1 MKTIMAKNKPLKLM
15 IPGPVQPEDTV
26 LEAIGEPVRPHYG
39 PEWRDYYNETTAYL
53 KKIFS
58 TNGDVFIM
66 VGSGSAGIDAC
77 IGSTTTSGEKIIVGS
92 NGFFGER
99 IQAIS
104 ECYGLNIVLLEQP
117 WGKLL
122 LASDFV
128 KALDTHPDA
137 KMVAVVHL
145 ETSTTIINPIAEIG
159 NICRERSVPFFV
171 DAVSSLGG
179 LPLHMDEW
187 GIDLCASGSQK
198 CLGAPPGLTPVA
210 VGKHGWDAINNKP
223 AQDHGWY
230 LNLSIWRQYAIDWG
244 DWHPFPV
251 TMATNNVVALHTSLE
266 SLMAE
271 GIEKRLERYTN
282 LALRLREGL
291 RKIGMYPFTPDDQMA
306 PVLTAAYGPK
316 GIPTSLIVDYLAD
329 VHNIKIAGGLGEL
342 KDRVFRIGHMSP
354 TVSKTDIDE
363 VLDALED
370 CKLNLKQ

>member
-1 MKTIMAKNKPLKLM
+1 MNNKPLKLM
-15 IPGPVQPEDTV
+15 IPGPVQPEDNV
-26 LEAIGEPVRPHYG
+26 LEAMGQPVRPHYG
-39 PEWRDYYNETTAYL
+39 PEWRDYYNQTTNYL

-58 TNGDVFIM
+58 TNGDVFLM

-77 IGSTTTSGEKIIVGS
+77 IGSATTSSEKIIIGS
-92 NGFFGER
+92 NGFLGER
-99 IQAIS
+99 MQAIS
-104 ECYGLNIVLLEQP
+104 ECYGLNIVLLERP
-117 WGKLL
+117 WGEPLL
-122 LASDFV
+122 VTDFV
-128 KALDTHPDA
+128 KALDTHPDT

-159 NICRERSVPFFV
+159 SVCREHGVPFFV

-179 LPLHMDEW
+179 LPLFMDEW
-187 GIDLCASGSQK
+187 GIDLCATSSQK

-210 VGKHGWDAINNKP
+210 VGKRGWDAINSKTT
-223 AQDHGWY
+223 QGHGWY
-230 LNLSIWRQYAIDWG
+230 LNLSTWHQYAIDWG

-271 GIEKRLERYTN
+271 GIEKRLERYTK

-291 RKIGMYPFTPDDQMA
+291 RQIGMPPFTPDEQMA

-316 GIPTSLIVDYLAD
+316 GVPTSRIVDYLAE

-354 TVSKTDIDE
+354 AVSKADIDE